1 LVSKTMPTMKDG
13 ESLLFLPGV
22 VGERALRARLA
33 AGDESAYRDCYQ
45 QYGPRLLRTLVRIL
59 RNHASAEEVLQETF
73 VAAFNSVGQFRG
85 EVTLLAWLTRIATN
99 RAYNAIRDQSRR
111 LKNSALARDD
121 AVEPH
126 VESRDLARRVLA
138 ILDDIDSPKRLALL
152 LQLEG
157 YSVNEIAEILDVPR
171 GTVLSRLS
179 RARSELAL
187 RVTAAG
193 LLSGHTKAQAEDRP

>member
-1 LVSKTMPTMKDG
+1 MKDG
-13 ESLLFLPGV
+13 ESILFLPGQI
-22 VGERALRARLA
+22 GERALRARLA
-33 AGDESAYRDCYQ
+33 AGEEGAYRECYQ
-45 QYGPRLLRTLVRIL
+45 HYGPRLLRTLVRIL
-59 RNHASAEEVLQETF
+59 RNRASAEEILQETF
-73 VAAFNSVGQFRG
+73 AAAFNSVGQFRG

-99 RAYNAIRDQSRR
+99 RAYNAIRDQGRR
-111 LKNSALARDD
+111 TKNTVVVGDETVQPL
-121 AVEPH
+121 

-157 YSVNEIAEILDVPR
+157 YSVNEIAEILAVPR

-193 LLSGHTKAQAEDRP
+193 LISERTKVRVEDGP

>member
-1 LVSKTMPTMKDG
+1 MKDG
-13 ESLLFLPGV
+13 ESILFLPGQI
-22 VGERALRARLA
+22 GERALRARLA
-33 AGDESAYRDCYQ
+33 AGEESAYRECYQ
-45 QYGPRLLRTLVRIL
+45 HYGPRLLRTLVRIL
-59 RNHASAEEVLQETF
+59 RNRASAEEILQETF
-73 VAAFNSVGQFRG
+73 AAAFNSIGQFRG

-99 RAYNAIRDQSRR
+99 RAFNAIRDQGRR
-111 LKNSALARDD
+111 TRNSVAVGD
-121 AVEPH
+121 ATVQPH

-157 YSVNEIAEILDVPR
+157 YSVNEIAEILDIPR

-193 LLSGHTKAQAEDRP
+193 LIPERPKVQAEDRP

>member
-1 LVSKTMPTMKDG
+1 MKDG
-13 ESLLFLPGV
+13 ESILFLPGHA
-22 VGERALRARLA
+22 GERALRARLA
-33 AGDESAYRDCYQ
+33 AGEESAYRDCYL
-45 QYGPRLLRTLVRIL
+45 QYAPRLLRTLERIL
-59 RNHASAEEVLQETF
+59 RNRASAEEILQETF
-73 VAAFNSVGQFRG
+73 VAAFSSIAQFRG

-99 RAYNAIRDQSRR
+99 RAYNAIRDQGRR
-111 LKNSALARDD
+111 TKNSVVAGDE

-157 YSVNEIAEILDVPR
+157 YSVNEIAEILVVPR

-193 LLSGHTKAQAEDRP
+193 LVSERGKVRVEDGA

>member
-1 LVSKTMPTMKDG
+1 MKDG
-13 ESLLFLPGV
+13 ESILFLPGQI
-22 VGERALRARLA
+22 GERALRARLA
-33 AGDESAYRDCYQ
+33 AGEESAYRECYQ
-45 QYGPRLLRTLVRIL
+45 HYGPRLLRTLVRIL
-59 RNHASAEEVLQETF
+59 RNRASAEEILQETF
-73 VAAFNSVGQFRG
+73 AAAFNSIGQFRG

-99 RAYNAIRDQSRR
+99 RAFNAIRDQGRR
-111 LKNSALARDD
+111 TRNSVAVGD
-121 AVEPH
+121 ATVQPH

-157 YSVNEIAEILDVPR
+157 YSVNEMAEIFAVPR

-193 LLSGHTKAQAEDRP
+193 LIPERQKVQAEDRP